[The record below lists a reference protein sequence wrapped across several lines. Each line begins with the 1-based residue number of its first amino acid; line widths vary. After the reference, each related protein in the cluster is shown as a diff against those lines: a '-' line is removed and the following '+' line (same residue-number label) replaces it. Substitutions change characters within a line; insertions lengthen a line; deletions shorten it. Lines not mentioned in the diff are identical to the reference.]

1 MQMTVNAVEAFR
13 RARMVDGVTSDDDKV
28 APVYKMEE
36 IIEILQQAPADVVHE
51 MTDYLL
57 KSRMEHRSPN
67 VRLKV
72 SDWSH
77 PRLDVQV
84 VPCDVI
90 VDLHYLAGE

>member
-1 MQMTVNAVEAFR
+1 MQMTVNVVEAFR

-28 APVYKMEE
+28 APVYNMEE
-36 IIEILQQAPADVVHE
+36 IIEIFQQAPSDVVRE
-51 MTDYLL
+51 MTDYLM

-77 PRLDVQV
+77 PNLDAHVA
-84 VPCDVI
+84 PCNI
-90 VDLHYLAGE
+90 VCR